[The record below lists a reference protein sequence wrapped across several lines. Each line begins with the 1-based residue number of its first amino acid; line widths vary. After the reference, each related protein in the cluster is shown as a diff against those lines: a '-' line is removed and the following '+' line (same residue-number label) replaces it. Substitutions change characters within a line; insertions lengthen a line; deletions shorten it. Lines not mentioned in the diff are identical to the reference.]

1 MTYYHKNILIRMAMI
16 LSALL
21 LTPVLFVPVHAASS
35 PNVSLERDLYSEM
48 EFWVAEGLV
57 ESQLNS
63 IKPFAGT
70 EFGHQLVTALD
81 KCNAIKEPSATCK
94 RIQQHYTKLFEAE
107 IAEAR
112 SPDQATDT
120 FIKPVETFS
129 VSYKYLD
136 GPFSIYNNE
145 GMPYSDGHNAMM
157 QFQSQARLWNV
168 FSFFVQPVVIYNQH
182 SGFHSIQSNPN
193 PSGAPPSGRSDDES
207 SSIDVRLH
215 KGYVKLTAFN
225 LDLLVGRDSLWW
237 GPGYHGA
244 LLMSNNAH
252 PFDMIK
258 LSNPKPVLLPWL
270 FSYLGPAQFNLIFSE
285 LNDEREGQQ
294 LKDPF
299 LYGLRLGIKPHPFL
313 ELGVSHLVLFSGEGR
328 RNLSLSEIFNT
339 LYGNENQDGEKTDSN
354 QEIAVDAALTI
365 PNLKKYLFLVD
376 GLKLYVEWGGEDTG
390 LPPDRRAY
398 VSGLALYKPF
408 DLERTAFHVEYA
420 RMSPSSVPS
429 SWYNHR
435 YYPMYYKD
443 NVFGHH
449 AGNDADDLF
458 FEWSQD
464 FEKFFYKLSFD
475 RERSGIETQDH
486 SQEKNQY
493 AGEIGYRFNTHSDI
507 KLSYAYEEVDNVGY
521 VRDERQHNLFL
532 GLEAVFYF

>member
-1 MTYYHKNILIRMAMI
+1 MPYSHKIVLIRMAII

-21 LTPVLFVPVHAASS
+21 LTPALPAPVHGASS
-35 PNVSLERDLYSEM
+35 PNVSLERDLYSAM
-48 EFWVAEGLV
+48 GFWAAEGLIQ
-57 ESQLNS
+57 SQLSS
-63 IKPFAGT
+63 IKPFAGS
-70 EFGHQLVTALD
+70 EVGSQLVAALD
-81 KCNAIKEPSATCK
+81 KCNAMETPSATCK
-94 RIQQHYTKLFEAE
+94 RIQQHYTKLFEGE

-112 SPDQATDT
+112 SPDAATDT

-129 VSYKYLD
+129 VSYKYLS
-136 GPFSIYNNE
+136 GPFSIYNSE
-145 GMPYSDGHNAMM
+145 GVQYSDGHNAMI
-157 QFQSQARLWNV
+157 QLQSQARLWNV
-168 FSFFVQPVVIYNQH
+168 FSFFVQPMVIYNHH
-182 SGFHSIQSNPN
+182 SGFHSVQPN
-193 PSGAPPSGRSDDES
+193 PAS
-207 SSIDVRLH
+207 SLQPGGSEDKDSVDVRLH

-285 LNDEREGQQ
+285 LKDERKGQY
-294 LKDPF
+294 LENPF
-299 LYGLRLGIKPHPFL
+299 LYGMRLGLKPHPFL
-313 ELGVSHLVLFSGEGR
+313 ELGASHLVLFGGEGR
-328 RNLSLSEIFNT
+328 RDLSFSDVINI
-339 LYGNENQDGEKTDSN
+339 LYSNENQDKQKTDSN
-354 QEIAVDAALTI
+354 QEIAIDVALTL
-365 PNLKKYLFLVD
+365 PNIKKYLFLVD
-376 GLKLYVEWGGEDTG
+376 GLKLYVEWGAEDTG

-398 VSGLALYKPF
+398 VTGLALYKPF
-408 DLERTAFHVEYA
+408 GLEHTAVHVEYA
-420 RMSPSSVPS
+420 RMSPRSIAGG
-429 SWYNHR
+429 WYNHA
-435 YYPMYYKD
+435 YYPMYYRD
-443 NVFGHH
+443 SVFGHH

-475 RERSGIETQDH
+475 RERSGIGTQDH
-486 SQEKNQY
+486 SQSKNQY
-493 AGEIGYRFNTHSDI
+493 AGEIGYRVNAHSDI

-521 VRDERQHNLFL
+521 VQDERQHNHYV